1 MITNDTFPRAP
12 THVRSWSPDHP
23 LFAQI
28 SATAGRG
35 ITALRFRCRGSRNFM
50 YVILGFGHESG
61 NGAENLQSNRKSGA
75 RSWHPWA
82 MDKSAKLSLK
92 TDRDDV
98 RIMTLQAHILEQQNH
113 HPQASGTFSWILSA
127 LSISAK
133 IIADKV
139 RRARLENVLGSVG
152 TENVQGE
159 VQQKLD
165 VLAND
170 VLLRTLGGREGVA
183 IVASEENEEP
193 VILREEGEG
202 VPRYCVLFDPLD
214 GSSNLD
220 ICGGVG
226 TIFSILEYNGGSSAQ
241 DSLLQTGAR
250 QIAAGYV
257 LYGSSTVFVLTI
269 GKGVDMFVLDPSI
282 GAFMRVE
289 RNLRIPRGNKT
300 YSVNEGNRKS
310 FPDCYQ
316 RYLDWAQ
323 SNNYSGRY
331 AGAMVAD
338 VHRILLKGG
347 VFLYP
352 PTKKAPDGK
361 LRLMYEANPMAMI
374 IEQAGGKAFAA
385 PGQRIMDIEPIAIHQ
400 RTPVILGA
408 TDQVALVL
416 AHLEKK

>member
-1 MITNDTFPRAP
+1 MSNTP
-12 THVRSWSPDHP
+12 S
-23 LFAQI
+23 
-28 SATAGRG
+28 TA
-35 ITALRFRCRGSRNFM
+35 S
-50 YVILGFGHESG
+50 
-61 NGAENLQSNRKSGA
+61 KS
-75 RSWHPWA
+75 
-82 MDKSAKLSLK
+82 L
-92 TDRDDV
+92 RDDL
-98 RIMTLQAHILEQQNH
+98 RITTLQAHILEQQTQ

-139 RRARLENVLGSVG
+139 RRARLENVLGSIGV
-152 TENVQGE
+152 ENVQGE

-165 VLAND
+165 VLANEI
-170 VLLRTLGGREGVA
+170 LLATLGGREGVA

-193 VILREEGEG
+193 VILRENAAG

-220 ICGGVG
+220 VCGGVG
-226 TIFSILEYNGGSSAQ
+226 TIFSILEHDGRAARAE
-241 DSLLQTGAR
+241 DSLLQAGAR
-250 QIAAGYV
+250 QVAAGYV

-269 GKGVDMFVLDPSI
+269 GSGVDMFVLDPGI

-289 RNLRIPRGNKT
+289 RALQIPAGNKT

-310 FPDCYQ
+310 FPDGYQ

-323 SNNYSGRY
+323 SNDYSSRY

-352 PTKKAPDGK
+352 PTKKSPAGK
-361 LRLMYEANPMAMI
+361 LRLMYEANPMAMV
-374 IEQAGGKAFAA
+374 IEQAGGRTFAG
-385 PGQRIMDIEPIAIHQ
+385 PGQRVLDIQPTAIHQ

-416 AHLEKK
+416 AHLEKER